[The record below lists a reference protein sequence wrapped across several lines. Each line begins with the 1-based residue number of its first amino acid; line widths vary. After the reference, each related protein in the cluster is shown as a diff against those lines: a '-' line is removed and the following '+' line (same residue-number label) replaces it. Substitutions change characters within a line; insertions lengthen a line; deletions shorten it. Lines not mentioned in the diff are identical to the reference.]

1 VPAGLVLVV
10 AQVAYRATM
19 LRGSW
24 FQFDDVVFLTRVNG
38 QPLSADLLLE
48 GYGGHFMP
56 AGFLLTWLFGH
67 TGSLD
72 HTPYAVTLV
81 VMQALAS
88 LGMLVL
94 LRSLFGARWAILVP
108 LIVYLTC
115 ALSVPAFVWWAAGVN
130 QLPLQVALGW
140 GLAAHVQYLRT
151 RRLRW
156 LLAAVAVMLVC
167 LTFYEKVLLVY
178 GVIALV
184 TVCYFTTDSARDRV
198 RQVWRRHRLALG
210 VHVVSG
216 VAYLAA
222 YAAYASNFAD
232 EGAAGYPVF
241 RLGGNLFGRLAVPGV
256 FGGPISWEVLTGPF
270 QVVDPDPLLVFVSWM
285 ALLGLVGHVY
295 SRRRRSLRA
304 WSIPLF
310 FAIGDL
316 LLLGSARAT
325 ALGPIVGL
333 EARYVTEVGMAAAL
347 GLALATLELR
357 GADESAEPRDDLPL
371 LLGPEYVVGATVVV
385 AVLGVLSSQHYATH
399 WADDNQTED
408 FFANADRTLGT
419 PDDPTPLVNVS
430 VPLYIMW
437 GYEYPR
443 NTTQYV
449 LRSYASR
456 MTFPELR
463 VDSISVVDD
472 TGVVRPVLVEPVTRA
487 VFPTG
492 SCSYRATST
501 SAAVVPMQQPAD
513 GIDWWVRMSYRTDED
528 TAAVITAGDTTHHA
542 ELPAGLH
549 NVYFHVGNSFDE
561 VEVALGSSAADR
573 MCVYEMDA
581 GLVAPLE
588 PVS

>member
-1 VPAGLVLVV
+1 MVV
-10 AQVAYRATM
+10 AQLAYRASM
-19 LRGSW
+19 LRGTW

-48 GYGGHFMP
+48 GYGGHLMP
-56 AGFLLTWLFGH
+56 SGFLLTWLFGH

-72 HTPYAVTLV
+72 HTPYAATLV

-108 LIVYLTC
+108 LTVYLTC
-115 ALSVPAFVWWAAGVN
+115 ALSVPAFVWWAAGMN
-130 QLPLQVALGW
+130 QLPLQIALGW

-156 LLAAVAVMLVC
+156 LLASVGVMLVC

-178 GVIALV
+178 GVFAIV
-184 TVCYFTTDSARDRV
+184 TVGYFTTGAARDRL
-198 RQVWRRHRLALG
+198 RQLWTRHRLALG
-210 VHVVSG
+210 LHVLCG
-216 VAYLAA
+216 LAYLAA
-222 YAAYASNFAD
+222 YAAFAFNFAD
-232 EGAAGYPVF
+232 EGASGYPVV
-241 RLGGNLFGRLAVPGV
+241 RLGGNLIGRVAVPGV
-256 FGGPISWEVLTGPF
+256 FGGPITWEVLTGPF

-285 ALLGLVGHVY
+285 ALLGLVGHLY

-310 FAIGDL
+310 FALADL
-316 LLLGSARAT
+316 LLLGAARAT

-333 EARYVTEVGMAAAL
+333 EARYVTEVGMAAAIAL
-347 GLALATLELR
+347 GLATLELR
-357 GADESAEPRDDLPL
+357 GADESAEPRDEAPV

-385 AVLGVLSSQHYATH
+385 AVLGLLSSQHYAGH
-399 WADDNQTED
+399 WRSDNQTED
-408 FFANADRTLGT
+408 FFANADRTLGSSAE
-419 PDDPTPLVNVS
+419 PTPLVNVS
-430 VPLYIMW
+430 VPMYIMW

-456 MTFPELR
+456 MTFPQLR

-472 TGVVRPVLVEPVTRA
+472 LGVVRPVVVQPITQAVT
-487 VFPTG
+487 PTG
-492 SCSYRATST
+492 TCTYRATSAQAT
-501 SAAVVPMQQPAD
+501 VVPMQRPAD
-513 GIDWWVRMSYRTDED
+513 GIDWWVRMSYKADED
-528 TAAVITAGDTTHHA
+528 TSVAITAGDTTHHT

-561 VEVALGSSAADR
+561 VEVAEEPSDPEASGAHR

-588 PVS
+588 PMS

>member
-1 VPAGLVLVV
+1 MPAGLLLVV
-10 AQVAYRATM
+10 AQVAYRASM

-108 LIVYLTC
+108 LTVYLTC

-130 QLPLQVALGW
+130 QLPLQIALGW

-151 RRLRW
+151 SRLRW
-156 LLAAVAVMLVC
+156 LLAGVAVMLVC

-178 GVIALV
+178 GVIAIV
-184 TVCYFTTDSARDRV
+184 TVGYFTTGRARDRV
-198 RQVWRRHRLALG
+198 GQLWRRHRLGLG
-210 VHVVSG
+210 VHVLSG

-222 YAAYASNFAD
+222 YAVYAFNFAD
-232 EGAAGYPVF
+232 EGAAGYPVV
-241 RLGGNLFGRLAVPGV
+241 RLGGNLIGRLAVPGL

-304 WSIPLF
+304 WTIPLF
-310 FAIGDL
+310 FALGDL

-333 EARYVTEVGMAAAL
+333 EARYVTEVGMAAAI

-357 GADESAEPRDDLPL
+357 GADESAEVRDETPI
-371 LLGPEYVVGATVVV
+371 LLGPEYVVVATVVV
-385 AVLGVLSSQHYATH
+385 GVLGVLSSQQYATH
-399 WADDNQTED
+399 WRDDNKTEE

-419 PDDPTPLVNVS
+419 EDEPTALVNVS
-430 VPLYIMW
+430 VPMYIMW

-443 NTTQYV
+443 NTTRYV

-472 TGVVRPVLVEPVTRA
+472 TGVVRPAVVLPVTRA
-487 VFPTG
+487 QFPAGACT
-492 SCSYRATST
+492 YRATST
-501 SAAVVPMQQPAD
+501 SDAVVPMQQPAD
-513 GIDWWVRMSYRTDED
+513 GTDWWVRMSYRTDED
-528 TAAVITAGDTTHHA
+528 APAAITAGDTTLEA

-549 NVYFHVGNSFDE
+549 NVYFHVGNSFDK
-561 VEVALGSSAADR
+561 VEVDLETSGAEPV
-573 MCVYEMDA
+573 CVYEMDA
-581 GLVAPLE
+581 GLIAPLE
-588 PVS
+588 PLS

>member
-1 VPAGLVLVV
+1 
-10 AQVAYRATM
+10 M

-81 VMQALAS
+81 VMQGLAS

-94 LRSLFGARWAILVP
+94 LRSLFGSRWAILVP
-108 LIVYLTC
+108 LTVYLTC
-115 ALSVPAFVWWAAGVN
+115 ALSVPAFIWWAAGMN

-156 LLAAVAVMLVC
+156 LLASAAVMLVC

-178 GVIALV
+178 GVIAIV
-184 TVCYFTTDSARDRV
+184 TVAYFTTGTARDRAL
-198 RQVWRRHRLALG
+198 QVWQQHRLALG
-210 VHVVSG
+210 AHVVCG
-216 VAYLAA
+216 VAYLGA
-222 YAAYASNFAD
+222 YLVYAFNFAD
-232 EGAAGYPVF
+232 EGAAGYPVV
-241 RLGGNLFGRLAVPGV
+241 RLGGNLFGRLVVPGI

-285 ALLGLVGHVY
+285 ALLGLVGHLHGC
-295 SRRRRSLRA
+295 RLRSLRA
-304 WSIPLF
+304 WSIPLW
-310 FAIGDL
+310 FAMGDL

-325 ALGPIVGL
+325 ALGTIVGL

-347 GLALATLELR
+347 AVGLATLELR
-357 GADESAEPRDDLPL
+357 GAVESAEPRDERPL
-371 LLGPEYVVGATVVV
+371 LLGPEYVVGATAVV
-385 AVLGVLSSQHYATH
+385 AVLGLLSSQHYADH
-399 WADDNQTED
+399 WRDTNQTEE
-408 FFANADRTLGT
+408 FFANAARTLGSS
-419 PDDPTPLVNVS
+419 DEPTPLVNVS
-430 VPLYIMW
+430 VPKYIMW

-443 NTTQYV
+443 NTTRYV

-456 MTFPELR
+456 MTFPQLR
-463 VDSISVVDD
+463 LDSIFVVDD
-472 TGVVRPVLVEPVTRA
+472 AGVVRPIVVQPLSRA
-487 VFPTG
+487 VAPTG
-492 SCSYRATST
+492 TCTYRATADRAT
-501 SAAVVPMQQPAD
+501 VVPMQQPAE
-513 GIDWWVRMSYRTDED
+513 GIDWWVRMSYRTERD
-528 TAAVITAGDTTHHA
+528 TEAAITAGDTTHHT
-542 ELPAGLH
+542 ELPEGLH

-561 VEVALGSSAADR
+561 VEVALESTDADPV
-573 MCVYEMDA
+573 CVYEMDA
-581 GLVAPLE
+581 GIVAPLE
-588 PVS
+588 PLS